1 MREEYFLRYAII
13 SDIHSNLEAL
23 QAVLK
28 KIDEEKIDKIVC
40 LGDIVGYGPNPN
52 ECIELI
58 QQHCEIILTGNH
70 DFACIENSE
79 LFYFNQFAKQAIEW
93 TLTVISNDKLEI
105 IANLPLNGRIENYY
119 LVHSNP
125 YDPSSWDYILSIDD
139 AIYNFSK
146 FNEKI
151 CFIGHSHYAII
162 YSEYVENDNL
172 KYNLTLNSRI
182 ELDQNSRYIINV
194 GSVGQPRDGNP
205 DAAFGILDSTD
216 QIYELKRIS
225 YDINKTFQKMTS
237 LGLPQFLAERLL
249 VGR

>member
-1 MREEYFLRYAII
+1 LRYAII

-28 KIDEEKIDKIVC
+28 KIEKEKIDTIVC

-58 QQHCEIILTGNH
+58 RQNCEIILTGNH

-79 LFYFNQFAKQAIEW
+79 LFYFNQYAKTAIEW
-93 TLTVISNDKLEI
+93 TLTVLSDDKLKY
-105 IANLPLNGRIENYY
+105 IANLPLDGRIEDYY

-125 YDPSSWDYILSIDD
+125 YDPRSWDYILSIDE
-139 AIYNFSK
+139 AIYNFSR
-146 FNEKI
+146 FSEKV
-151 CFIGHSHYAII
+151 CFIGHSHSPII
-162 YSEYVENDNL
+162 YLENSQDDNL
-172 KYNLTLNSRI
+172 KYDYKLNTKI
-182 ELDQNSRYIINV
+182 QLNQNSRYIINV

-205 DAAFGILDSTD
+205 DAAFGIIDTNNQS
-216 QIYELKRIS
+216 YELKRVS
-225 YDINKTFQKMTS
+225 YDINATFQKMTS
-237 LGLPQFLAERLL
+237 VGLPPFLAERLL